1 MWKSRL
7 CTVKTDSCRRNCW
20 KLWKLSFQGNHL
32 FFLLSVPLQRFEVKA
47 AENAAKVPSRKPGFK
62 IKING
67 VSLWQRH
74 KPAVP
79 EPTHNKIAKWKL
91 ILPSWPGVAPDEVG
105 GWTSVTG
112 EAPTASAVIS
122 APRSH
127 LAGEM
132 DRRLPAAREMTQK
145 IWSFFTATWQFK
157 NTEWGNGCIRLVK
170 WQQADS
176 NIQREFGSASWRK
189 TNKQQQQKKS
199 VYLCNTSA
207 VYAPQ

>member
-67 VSLWQRH
+67 VSLWQRQ

-105 GWTSVTG
+105 GVNFC
-112 EAPTASAVIS
+112 
-122 APRSH
+122 
-127 LAGEM
+127 
-132 DRRLPAAREMTQK
+132 D
-145 IWSFFTATWQFK
+145 
-157 NTEWGNGCIRLVK
+157 WGG
-170 WQQADS
+170 ADS
-176 NIQREFGSASWRK
+176 KRCYFCAQESFSGWDGQTTTGCPGNDSENMVIFYSDMAI
-189 TNKQQQQKKS
+189 
-199 VYLCNTSA
+199 
-207 VYAPQ
+207 